1 MAKFTATAGEIIA
14 ALMKL
19 PADTPV
25 FGYSEYD
32 EQDSVIE
39 VCEVCEGYEKEI
51 DEDDGPEYKC
61 IPHYC
66 KGDSFVERHWEENG
80 EGTVVYLR
88 ERGWRE
94 DETKPTITIFGKE
107 GE

>member
-19 PADTPV
+19 PVDTPV

-32 EQDSVIE
+32 EQDSLIE
-39 VCEVCEGYEKEI
+39 ICEIVKEPVKHE
-51 DEDDGPEYKC
+51 EDGEVYTSAPY
-61 IPHYC
+61 YC

-80 EGTVVYLR
+80 DGPVVYLR
-88 ERGWRE
+88 EKMWRE
-94 DETKPTITIFGKE
+94 NEDDPNIVKLV
-107 GE
+107 